1 MKRIQEHEVKNQT
14 DAVLWNLQTKGNI
27 TSWEAIKEYGATR
40 LSAIIFNLRQRGH
53 YIDSIPQSV
62 TNRWGKHTKI
72 ANYTYSDL
80 TFYERGKQSK
90 LF

>member
-1 MKRIQEHEVKNQT
+1 MKTILEHEVKNQT
-14 DAVLWNLQTKGNI
+14 DAVLWHLQTKGQI

-53 YIDSIPQSV
+53 NIDSIPQNV
-62 TNRWGKHTKI
+62 TNRWQKTTKI
-72 ANYTYSDL
+72 ANYTYSAL
-80 TFYERGKQSK
+80 TNQTK

>member
-1 MKRIQEHEVKNQT
+1 MKTIQEHQVKNQT
-14 DAVLWNLQTKGNI
+14 DAVLWHLQTKGNI

-53 YIDSIPQSV
+53 WIDSIPQSV

-72 ANYTYSDL
+72 ANYHYSNVANQ
-80 TFYERGKQSK
+80 TK